1 MPLMLRRRVLPDS
14 FKCLLEG
21 NGEEHRLVDVYNMGR
36 NTRRNLVQAA
46 LNTEDQDH
54 EEFLRK
60 IKARMDE

>member
-1 MPLMLRRRVLPDS
+1 M
-14 FKCLLEG
+14 
-21 NGEEHRLVDVYNMGR
+21 DVYNMGR